1 MPFDIPYGTP
11 IVDGK
16 LRRDRSE
23 RDLEAQD
30 GAAAKAV
37 PDAVTTLWPAFAG
50 GQAARSNIDASAGAI
65 EGIARIVAQIRRRW
79 PRTRI
84 LLRGDFWLR
93 PRGIDGLVRGHRVD
107 FLFGLAL
114 QS

>member
-30 GAAAKAV
+30 GRGRKSRTGRGDDLV
-37 PDAVTTLWPAFAG
+37 KRKVLPWKRRRITLH
-50 GQAARSNIDASAGAI
+50 
-65 EGIARIVAQIRRRW
+65 VAQFEPLCCDDARNLQD
-79 PRTRI
+79 I
-84 LLRGDFWLR
+84 LEVNVGIPFIVDLPGPR
-93 PRGIDGLVRGHRVD
+93 PRW
-107 FLFGLAL
+107 
-114 QS
+114 

>member
-1 MPFDIPYGTP
+1 MCGARRTYCGGPGSALGRAGAGLCTGAGGHAFDIPYGTP

-37 PDAVTTLWPAFAG
+37 PDAVTTL
-50 GQAARSNIDASAGAI
+50 
-65 EGIARIVAQIRRRW
+65 
-79 PRTRI
+79 
-84 LLRGDFWLR
+84 
-93 PRGIDGLVRGHRVD
+93 
-107 FLFGLAL
+107 
-114 QS
+114 

>member
-1 MPFDIPYGTP
+1 MPDELTAAILVRPLDARAQGSAPVPEAMPFDIPYGTP

-37 PDAVTTLWPAFAG
+37 PDAVTTL
-50 GQAARSNIDASAGAI
+50 
-65 EGIARIVAQIRRRW
+65 
-79 PRTRI
+79 
-84 LLRGDFWLR
+84 
-93 PRGIDGLVRGHRVD
+93 
-107 FLFGLAL
+107 
-114 QS
+114 